1 MALQRVTEVKE
12 KVKWAREECGLSLS
26 NQHLK
31 RDFPAM
37 SHFRTQNMTTNADGF
52 TNTRDYIPEMLPR
65 GRTRLRVC
73 AFLKKQK
80 GQKPGELSNQS
91 KA

>member
-1 MALQRVTEVKE
+1 
-12 KVKWAREECGLSLS
+12 
-26 NQHLK
+26 
-31 RDFPAM
+31 
-37 SHFRTQNMTTNADGF
+37 MTTNADGF

-73 AFLKKQK
+73 AFLKNKK
-80 GQKPGELSNQS
+80 GQKPGERSNQS